1 MSAAPSAKIAPQT
14 APKKGRGSRQ
24 VSRELVLRA
33 LYERLA
39 AGTDL
44 AGLIVFA
51 EEADEYAEANTGFFR
66 ELLEGVLNQATAL
79 DAALEPHLDRP
90 VRELSPVE
98 HAAQLIGAYELSH
111 SLNVP
116 YKVCINEAV
125 NLAKTYGG
133 TDGHKFVNGVLD
145 QLARV
150 TRQVELEAAGR

>member
-1 MSAAPSAKIAPQT
+1 MSTDKPSKAAGT
-14 APKKGRGSRQ
+14 GRGSRQ
-24 VSRELVLRA
+24 ISRELVLRA

-51 EEADEYAEANTGFFR
+51 EEAEEFAEANTGFFR
-66 ELLEGVLNQATAL
+66 ELLEGVLKQVPAL

-90 VRELSPVE
+90 VAELSPVE
-98 HAAQLIGAYELSH
+98 HAALLIGAYELGH

-125 NLAKTYGG
+125 NLTKKYGG

-145 QLARV
+145 KLARV
-150 TRQVELEAAGR
+150 ARAVELQAAGR

>member
-1 MSAAPSAKIAPQT
+1 MSNDKPSRAAGT
-14 APKKGRGSRQ
+14 GRGSRQ
-24 VSRELVLRA
+24 ISRELVLRA

-39 AGTDL
+39 AGTEL

-51 EEADEYAEANTGFFR
+51 EEAEEFAEANTVFFR
-66 ELLEGVLNQATAL
+66 ELLEGVMCRMQDL
-79 DAALEPHLDRP
+79 DMALEPHLDRP

-98 HAAQLIGAYELSH
+98 HAALLIGAYELGY

-125 NLAKTYGG
+125 NLTKKYGG

-145 QLARV
+145 KLARV
-150 TRQVELEAAGR
+150 TRAVELQAAGR

>member
-1 MSAAPSAKIAPQT
+1 MSTEKPSRAAGT
-14 APKKGRGSRQ
+14 GRGSRQ
-24 VSRELVLRA
+24 ISRELVLRA

-51 EEADEYAEANTGFFR
+51 EEAEEFAEANTGFFR
-66 ELLEGVLNQATAL
+66 ELLEGVLKQVPAL

-90 VRELSPVE
+90 VAELSPVE
-98 HAAQLIGAYELSH
+98 HAALLIGAYELSH

-125 NLAKTYGG
+125 NLTKKYGG

-145 QLARV
+145 KLARV
-150 TRQVELEAAGR
+150 ARAVELQAAGH

>member
-1 MSAAPSAKIAPQT
+1 MSTDKPSRAAGT
-14 APKKGRGSRQ
+14 GRGSRQ
-24 VSRELVLRA
+24 ISRELVLRA

-44 AGLIVFA
+44 PGLIGFA
-51 EEADEYAEANTGFFR
+51 EEAHEYAEANTGFLR
-66 ELLEGVLNQATAL
+66 ELLEGVMKQMPAL

-98 HAAQLIGAYELSH
+98 HAALLIGAYELGH

-125 NLAKTYGG
+125 NLAKKYGG

-145 QLARV
+145 KVARV
-150 TRQVELEAAGR
+150 ARAVEMQGSR

>member
-1 MSAAPSAKIAPQT
+1 MTTDKPSKAAGT
-14 APKKGRGSRQ
+14 GRGSRQ
-24 VSRELVLRA
+24 ISRELVLRA

-51 EEADEYAEANTGFFR
+51 EEAEEFAEANTGFFR
-66 ELLEGVLNQATAL
+66 ELLEGVLKQVPAL

-90 VRELSPVE
+90 VVELSPVE
-98 HAAQLIGAYELSH
+98 HAALLIGAYELGH

-125 NLAKTYGG
+125 NLTKKYGG

-145 QLARV
+145 KLARV
-150 TRQVELEAAGR
+150 ARAVELQAAGR

>member
-1 MSAAPSAKIAPQT
+1 MSTDKPSKAAGT
-14 APKKGRGSRQ
+14 GRGSRQ
-24 VSRELVLRA
+24 ISRELVLRA

-51 EEADEYAEANTGFFR
+51 EEAEEFAEANTGFFR
-66 ELLEGVLNQATAL
+66 ELLEGVLKQVPAL

-90 VRELSPVE
+90 VVELSPVE
-98 HAAQLIGAYELSH
+98 HAALLIGAYELGH

-125 NLAKTYGG
+125 NLTKKYGG

-145 QLARV
+145 KLARV
-150 TRQVELEAAGR
+150 ARAVELQAAGR

>member
-1 MSAAPSAKIAPQT
+1 MSTEKPSRAAGT
-14 APKKGRGSRQ
+14 GRGSRQ
-24 VSRELVLRA
+24 ISRELVLRA

-44 AGLIVFA
+44 AGLVVFA
-51 EEADEYAEANTGFFR
+51 EEAEEFAEANTGFFR
-66 ELLEGVLNQATAL
+66 ELLEGVLKQLPAL

-90 VRELSPVE
+90 VAELSPVE
-98 HAAQLIGAYELSH
+98 HAALLIGAYELGH

-125 NLAKTYGG
+125 NLTKKYGG

-145 QLARV
+145 KLARV
-150 TRQVELEAAGR
+150 ARAVELQAAGR

>member
-1 MSAAPSAKIAPQT
+1 MSTDKPSRAAGT
-14 APKKGRGSRQ
+14 GRGSRQ
-24 VSRELVLRA
+24 ISRELVLRA

-51 EEADEYAEANTGFFR
+51 EEAEEFAEANTGFFR
-66 ELLEGVLNQATAL
+66 ELLEGVVRQLPAL

-90 VRELSPVE
+90 VAELSPVE
-98 HAAQLIGAYELSH
+98 HAALLIGAYELGH

-125 NLAKTYGG
+125 NLTKKYGG

-145 QLARV
+145 KVARV
-150 TRQVELEAAGR
+150 ARAVELQAAGR

>member
-1 MSAAPSAKIAPQT
+1 MSTDKPSRAAGT
-14 APKKGRGSRQ
+14 GRGSRQ
-24 VSRELVLRA
+24 ISRELVLRA

-44 AGLIVFA
+44 AGLVVFA
-51 EEADEYAEANTGFFR
+51 EEAEEYAEANTGFFR
-66 ELLEGVLNQATAL
+66 ELLEGVLKQVPAL
-79 DAALEPHLDRP
+79 DTALEPHLDRP

-98 HAAQLIGAYELSH
+98 HAALLIGAYELSH

-125 NLAKTYGG
+125 NLTKKYGG

-145 QLARV
+145 KLARV
-150 TRQVELEAAGR
+150 ARAVELEAAGR

>member
-1 MSAAPSAKIAPQT
+1 MSTDKPSRAAGT
-14 APKKGRGSRQ
+14 GRGSRQ
-24 VSRELVLRA
+24 ISRELVLRA

-51 EEADEYAEANTGFFR
+51 EEAEEFAEANTGFFR
-66 ELLEGVLNQATAL
+66 ELLEGVLKQVPEL

-90 VRELSPVE
+90 VVELSPVE
-98 HAAQLIGAYELSH
+98 HAALLIGAYELSH

-125 NLAKTYGG
+125 NLTKKYGG

-145 QLARV
+145 KLARV
-150 TRQVELEAAGR
+150 ARAVELQAAGR

>member
-1 MSAAPSAKIAPQT
+1 M
-14 APKKGRGSRQ
+14 
-24 VSRELVLRA
+24 LRA

-51 EEADEYAEANTGFFR
+51 EEAEEFAEANTGFFR
-66 ELLEGVLNQATAL
+66 ELLEGVLKQVPAL

-90 VRELSPVE
+90 VAELSPVE
-98 HAAQLIGAYELSH
+98 HAALLIGAYELGH

-125 NLAKTYGG
+125 NLTKKYGG

-145 QLARV
+145 KLARV
-150 TRQVELEAAGR
+150 ARAVELQAAGR